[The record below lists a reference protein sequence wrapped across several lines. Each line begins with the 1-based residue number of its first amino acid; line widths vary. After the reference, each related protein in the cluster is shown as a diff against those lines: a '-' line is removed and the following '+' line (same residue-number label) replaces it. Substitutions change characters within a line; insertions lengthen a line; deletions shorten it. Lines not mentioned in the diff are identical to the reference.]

1 MGKDKRKENS
11 TDDQVNQNDEARKDK
26 NLKIAIKA
34 GKNVAS
40 ILVPQYGAVRV
51 ANNVNEIYQT
61 SRKNNKTEKGIHK
74 GQQKDSTKGE
84 ERLSGSPLYKR
95 ATTTQKTLQVLSK
108 PKELLGATINAANQ
122 VKQKISRNN
131 KPS

>member
-1 MGKDKRKENS
+1 MGKYKRKENI

-26 NLKIAIKA
+26 KSKAAIKA

-61 SRKNNKTEKGIHK
+61 SRKNNKTERAYTKANKKIA
-74 GQQKDSTKGE
+74 QKE
-84 ERLSGSPLYKR
+84 KR
-95 ATTTQKTLQVLSK
+95 D
-108 PKELLGATINAANQ
+108 
-122 VKQKISRNN
+122 
-131 KPS
+131 